1 MNTLSLI
8 TVGLLTILVVA
19 VFAVLLPV
27 AFIFNFK
34 TGAAYRKKLADQI
47 DRLRLGKMLGAL
59 GINIDTYI
67 SKERAVDIREQM
79 TRCKAC
85 ENTDTCDEKLEQ
97 KDITA
102 DSIGF
107 CNNEKTLQ
115 EMSKSLK

>member
-8 TVGLLTILVVA
+8 ITGLLTLLVVA

-34 TGAAYRKKLADQI
+34 TGMAYRERLAEQI

-59 GINIDTYI
+59 GIDIDAYI
-67 SKERAVDIREQM
+67 SKERAVDIRDQM

-85 ENTDTCDEKLEQ
+85 VNTDTCDERLGQE
-97 KDITA
+97 DITA
-102 DSIGF
+102 DSIDF
-107 CNNEKTLQ
+107 CNNEKSLQ
-115 EMSKSLK
+115 EMTKSLK